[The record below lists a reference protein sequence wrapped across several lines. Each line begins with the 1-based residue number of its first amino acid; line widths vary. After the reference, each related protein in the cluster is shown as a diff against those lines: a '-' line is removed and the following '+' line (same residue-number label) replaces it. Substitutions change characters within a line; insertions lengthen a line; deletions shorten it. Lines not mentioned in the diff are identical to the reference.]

1 MVLDGPNKKS
11 GMKCGVVDSR
21 AKAET
26 SRKTSVIRACAHK
39 SSPSGQRGQSNVP
52 QSKTAVKDALTH
64 TQTRDSLMN
73 APRMTTGID
82 ATCPCYELG
91 GRGAAL
97 LMLVFSHQGLLLT
110 TRSP

>member
-1 MVLDGPNKKS
+1 MVLDGPNKRS
-11 GMKCGVVDSR
+11 GMKCGAVDSR

-26 SRKTSVIRACAHK
+26 YRA
-39 SSPSGQRGQSNVP
+39 SNVANLMLLKG
-52 QSKTAVKDALTH
+52 KTAVKDALTH

-73 APRMTTGID
+73 ALRMTTGID

-91 GRGAAL
+91 MRGTAL